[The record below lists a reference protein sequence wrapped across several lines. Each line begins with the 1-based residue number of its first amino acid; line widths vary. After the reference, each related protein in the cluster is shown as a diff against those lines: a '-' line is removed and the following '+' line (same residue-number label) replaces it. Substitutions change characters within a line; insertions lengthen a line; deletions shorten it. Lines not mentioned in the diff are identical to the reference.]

1 MAKPGT
7 HGSIDWDAVYTAH
20 GQNFLQNEPV
30 DNYFVGTPTLAYLGG
45 DPTNGN
51 DGSTVNGKYIVCP
64 LIHTKQTNVDSANR
78 LEQGSLAMTD
88 PVTAAEYTLK
98 QYRTFVTISAFDERQ
113 ASGMDARLNLVETY
127 IKNAKMSAEDLLSE
141 HLFAT
146 SQGETKDIVPLPVL
160 ISTDGTGT
168 VGNINASTYTFWKN
182 KFYDTVTFSSA
193 GLDKMRSMLN
203 DISAGNQGKKP
214 GMIVTTQAIYEAY
227 MDLAEQA
234 LLLNTPPTKAG
245 QRVADLGFNVAYYQ
259 GVPIT
264 WDPKCVSGRM
274 YFLNKEGVQVRRT
287 PWELSKFQPLTA
299 AGISGRVAELSCW
312 VATTVTHRRI
322 LGQISTIT

>member
-7 HGSIDWDAVYTAH
+7 HGSIDWDAVYFAH
-20 GQNFLQNEPV
+20 GQNVLQNEPV
-30 DNYFVGTPTLAYLGG
+30 DNYFVGTPTLSYLGG

-51 DGSTVNGKYIVCP
+51 DGSTVNGRYIVTP
-64 LIHTKQTNVDSANR
+64 IIHAKQSNAASAGR
-78 LEQGSLAMTD
+78 LQQGSLAMTD
-88 PVTAAEYTLK
+88 PVTAAQYELT
-98 QYRTFVTISAFDERQ
+98 QYRSFVTISDFDERQ

-127 IKNAKMSAEDLLSE
+127 IKNAKQSCEDKLAD

-146 SQGETKDIVPLPVL
+146 SQAA
-160 ISTDGTGT
+160 STDIQGLPLLITTNGEGT
-168 VGNINASTYTFWKN
+168 VGNINAATYTFWKN
-182 KFYDTVTFSSA
+182 KFYDTVTFASA
-193 GLDKMRSMLN
+193 GLDKMRSMMN

-245 QRVADLGFNVAYYQ
+245 QRVADLGFNVCYYK
-259 GVPIT
+259 GVPMT

-287 PWELSKFQPLTA
+287 PWQLSKFQPLTA
-299 AGISGRVAELSCW
+299 SAISGRVAELSCW